1 MLSEAVSCRTEVK
14 NMENDSEQTLRLLAY
29 VKEKYG
35 TEPDSPWKKD
45 PESRVL
51 RHTDSKK
58 WYALIMRISE
68 DRLGARSSKKRINIL
83 NLKTD
88 PLMGGSLRMQKGIY
102 PAYHMNKTEWI
113 TVRLDDTLDDGELF
127 PLVDMSYVLTD
138 RRKKC
143 SSGAVRCTE
152 WLIPANPRYYDI
164 EKAIAASPDELFDW
178 KQSNN
183 IRAGDTVYIYLA
195 APVSAIIYKCRAVE
209 TDIPYSYSDENISMS
224 RIMRLKLIMRYDTPA
239 DSEKNGLD
247 RVIGRELMKEYG
259 VTAVRGPRSM
269 PSPLIQEIDM
279 IYGKYGR

>member
-1 MLSEAVSCRTEVK
+1 
-14 NMENDSEQTLRLLAY
+14 MENDSEQTLRLLAY
-29 VKEKYG
+29 IREKYG

-45 PESRVL
+45 PGSRVL

-58 WYALIMRISE
+58 WYALIMRIPE
-68 DRLGARSSKKRINIL
+68 DRLGDTFSKKRINVL

-88 PLMGGSLRMQKGIY
+88 PLMSGSLRMQKGIY

-113 TVRLDDTLDDGELF
+113 TVRLDDTLDDGDIF

-138 RRKKC
+138 RRKC
-143 SSGAVRCTE
+143 SLGAARCTE

-164 EKAIAASPDELFDW
+164 EKAIAASPDKVFDW

-195 APVSAIIYKCRAVE
+195 APVSAIAYKCRAVE

-239 DSEKNGLD
+239 DSEKNGLG

-279 IYGKYGR
+279 IYGKNGR

>member
-58 WYALIMRISE
+58 WYALIMRIPE
-68 DRLGARSSKKRINIL
+68 DKLGAGSSKKRINIL

-138 RRKKC
+138 RRKRLFRRC
-143 SSGAVRCTE
+143 PLHGSG
-152 WLIPANPRYYDI
+152 
-164 EKAIAASPDELFDW
+164 
-178 KQSNN
+178 
-183 IRAGDTVYIYLA
+183 
-195 APVSAIIYKCRAVE
+195 
-209 TDIPYSYSDENISMS
+209 
-224 RIMRLKLIMRYDTPA
+224 
-239 DSEKNGLD
+239 
-247 RVIGRELMKEYG
+247 
-259 VTAVRGPRSM
+259 
-269 PSPLIQEIDM
+269 
-279 IYGKYGR
+279 